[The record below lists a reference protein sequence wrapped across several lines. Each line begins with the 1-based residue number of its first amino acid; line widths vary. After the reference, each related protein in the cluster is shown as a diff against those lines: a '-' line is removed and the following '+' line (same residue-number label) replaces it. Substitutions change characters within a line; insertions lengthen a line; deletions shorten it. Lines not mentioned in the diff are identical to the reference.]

1 MPQMTGNENQQV
13 QTSSA
18 AGSSPTDA
26 EHQTLWPGV
35 PGMHQ
40 LVSSVL
46 VAMVTP
52 QISQPLAARSQLETQ
67 RTETVQ
73 HCHRNTQRTETVQHC
88 HRNTQC
94 TETVQHCHRNT
105 QKTESFHKQ
114 KKQAMQPVRLFI
126 KLSSSSSSSAI
137 SVLNKSNS
145 RNQTW

>member
-1 MPQMTGNENQQV
+1 MHAPNDCGDDKQQV
-13 QTSSA
+13 QTLSA
-18 AGSSPTDA
+18 AGNSPADA

-40 LVSSVL
+40 LVSSVV

-73 HCHRNTQRTETVQHC
+73 HCHGNTQRTETVQHC
-88 HRNTQC
+88 HG
-94 TETVQHCHRNT
+94 NT
-105 QKTESFHKQ
+105 QKTESFHIQ
-114 KKQAMQPVRLFI
+114 KKQSIQSVSLFI
-126 KLSSSSSSSAI
+126 KFSSSSSAI

-145 RNQTW
+145 RNQTL